1 MTTPLYLD
9 HAATTPVAPRVLDA
23 MLPYF
28 TAHYGNA
35 SSIHRAG
42 QRARK
47 AIDYAR
53 LQLANTVNVLPRQV
67 VFTSG
72 ATEALNHIVHSVLSS
87 KPGGFITAATEH
99 AVVTALAKQW
109 EPKRPVHVIA
119 PEPSGEITLEALR
132 AALTAQ
138 AANGGTALVML
149 MQVNNETGVITDTAA
164 AAELAHE
171 FGAYIA
177 VDAVQALGV
186 EPVRF
191 TEHDYDF
198 MALSAHKVYGPK
210 GVGAL
215 VMRNDIGLT
224 PYFVGGQQERGFRAG
239 TVNVPAIVGFGE
251 AAERAHDR
259 QASERTRLQAIQ
271 QHFEHEVQN
280 ITGVHINGV
289 GTTRSVKHS
298 SVSVAGVD
306 GETMLLMLDQA
317 GLHISAGSACAAGSL
332 EPSHVLLA
340 MGVPPSQAK
349 ATFRFSFGDQTT
361 MAVIDEAVQ
370 RFAAVVDEHRALLG

>member
-1 MTTPLYLD
+1 MSTPLYLD
-9 HAATTPVAPRVLDA
+9 HAATTPVAPRVLEA

-35 SSIHRAG
+35 SSIHLAG

-53 LQLANTVNVLPRQV
+53 LQLANTIDVMPRQV

-72 ATEALNHIVHSVLSS
+72 ATEALNHVVNSVLRS
-87 KPGGFITAATEH
+87 KPGGLITAATEH
-99 AVVTALAKQW
+99 AVVTSLAKQW
-109 EPKRPVHVIA
+109 EPHRPVSVIT
-119 PEPSGEITLEALR
+119 PEPSGEITTALLREALEQQ
-132 AALTAQ
+132 AQ
-138 AANGGTALVML
+138 TGGTALVVL
-149 MQVNNETGVITDTAA
+149 MQVNNETGVITNTAA

-177 VDAVQALGV
+177 VDAVQAFGL
-186 EPVRF
+186 EPVQF
-191 TEHDYDF
+191 TKSDYDF
-198 MALSAHKVYGPK
+198 MVLSAHKVYGPK

-224 PYFVGGQQERGFRAG
+224 PYLVGGQQERGFRAG

-251 AAERAHDR
+251 AAERAADR
-259 QASERTRLQAIQ
+259 QESERARLAAIQ
-271 QHFEHEVQN
+271 EHFEQRVKRLS
-280 ITGVHINGV
+280 GVHINGELAQ
-289 GTTRSVKHS
+289 RSVKHS
-298 SVSVAGVD
+298 SVSVSGVD

-340 MGVPPSQAK
+340 MGVPHEQAK

-361 MAVIDEAVQ
+361 IAVIDEAVT
-370 RFAAVVDEHRALLG
+370 RFARVVAEHRQLLS

>member
-1 MTTPLYLD
+1 MAGSLYLD

-28 TAHYGNA
+28 TAHYGNS

-53 LQLANTVNVLPRQV
+53 LQLANTIDVMPRQV

-87 KPGGFITAATEH
+87 KPGGLITAATEH
-99 AVVTALAKQW
+99 AVVTSLAKQW
-109 EPKRPVHVIA
+109 EQRTPVHVLA
-119 PEPSGEITLEALR
+119 PEASGAISLTALREALEA
-132 AALTAQ
+132 Q
-138 AANGGTALVML
+138 AETGGTALVVL

-177 VDAVQALGV
+177 VDAVQALGL
-186 EPVRF
+186 EPVAF
-191 TEHDYDF
+191 TKSDYDF

-224 PYFVGGQQERGFRAG
+224 PYLVGGQQERGFRAG

-259 QASERTRLQAIQ
+259 RVSERARLQAVQ
-271 QHFEHEVQN
+271 EHFEQA
-280 ITGVHINGV
+280 ITQIAGVHINAANAP
-289 GTTRSVKHS
+289 RSVKHS
-298 SVSVAGVD
+298 SVGVQGVD

-340 MGVPPSQAK
+340 MGVPHEQAK

-361 MAVIDEAVQ
+361 MAVIDEAVT
-370 RFAAVVDEHRALLG
+370 RFAAVVAEHRALLG